1 MSTHIVTLESPT
13 AVPLPSETANAFGL
27 HRGSRVAVTI
37 KEDGIL
43 LQPLLA
49 DDLDQLCG
57 IFSSDTDLVAELQ
70 QERRKDNW

>member
-1 MSTHIVTLESPT
+1 MSTQIVTLDSPT
-13 AVPLPSETANAFGL
+13 AITLPEETATAFGL

-49 DDLDQLCG
+49 DDLHHLRG

-70 QERRKDNW
+70 QERRKDKW